1 MAKLVGD
8 KPKVAVIFENTAFGT
23 STSNGLKEQAPGEGV
38 EIVMFEPYSA
48 GFTDASPLINKVKAS
63 GANAL
68 FSVSYLNDLILIV
81 RTVKQVGLNIAI
93 NGGSGGFVI
102 PDFYKNVG
110 KLAEGLQ
117 GVAHWN
123 HDMDDNAQKVNAE
136 YKKRTGEFLFEY
148 AGGLVAQTFMLADA
162 LERAASADPAKVREA
177 LSTLDVSSG
186 YAAMAPGGKVKFGP
200 DGKNIYG
207 RPVGVQ
213 WQNGDLASVFP
224 KEFARAPDDED
235 VNRRSQPMLETV
247 AQAVINGLLI
257 GGIYALVSIGVTL
270 IFGVVKIV
278 NFAQGEF
285 VMIGMYLSFYLA
297 TQFGIDP
304 LVSLVVTMPVLFV
317 VGVLIQHFLIRRVL
331 GPNDMPQIFLTFALS
346 LLLLNL
352 ALMLF
357 SANYRTVHTSY
368 SDEAFHLGGLYIPVA
383 KLIAFV
389 VAMILSG
396 ALWVFLHTTDLGK
409 AMRAASQNR
418 DVATLMG
425 INPNRVFCV
434 ALGIALALA
443 GAAGSLLMPFY
454 SAYPFVGQ
462 VFVLMAF
469 VAVVLGTLGNVV
481 GALIASLMMGVAES
495 LGIQFVG
502 ADSGLIVV
510 FGMLLLT
517 LAFKP
522 NGLGGGRVR

>member
-1 MAKLVGD
+1 MITGSSSDQLNKGRTYTFTPFARASQFAKAQLQMAKLVSD

-23 STSNGLKEQAPGEGV
+23 STSNGLKELAPGEGV

-123 HDMDDNAQKVNAE
+123 HDMDDDAQKVNVE

-162 LERAASADPAKVREA
+162 LERAGSADPQKVREA

-224 KEFARAPDDED
+224 KEDARAPADENLTRGQPDVGDSGPGRHQRPAHRRHLRARQHRRHADLRRGQDRQFRPGRIRDD
-235 VNRRSQPMLETV
+235 
-247 AQAVINGLLI
+247 
-257 GGIYALVSIGVTL
+257 
-270 IFGVVKIV
+270 
-278 NFAQGEF
+278 
-285 VMIGMYLSFYLA
+285 
-297 TQFGIDP
+297 
-304 LVSLVVTMPVLFV
+304 
-317 VGVLIQHFLIRRVL
+317 
-331 GPNDMPQIFLTFALS
+331 
-346 LLLLNL
+346 
-352 ALMLF
+352 
-357 SANYRTVHTSY
+357 
-368 SDEAFHLGGLYIPVA
+368 
-383 KLIAFV
+383 
-389 VAMILSG
+389 
-396 ALWVFLHTTDLGK
+396 
-409 AMRAASQNR
+409 R
-418 DVATLMG
+418 DVH
-425 INPNRVFCV
+425 
-434 ALGIALALA
+434 LA
-443 GAAGSLLMPFY
+443 SFSPTS
-454 SAYPFVGQ
+454 SASIRSYRC
-462 VFVLMAF
+462 
-469 VAVVLGTLGNVV
+469 
-481 GALIASLMMGVAES
+481 SS
-495 LGIQFVG
+495 RCRCC
-502 ADSGLIVV
+502 S
-510 FGMLLLT
+510 
-517 LAFKP
+517 
-522 NGLGGGRVR
+522 